1 MTKSLFAA
9 LFGAILLAAPA
20 FAHDFKVGDLQI
32 DHPWARATPGGAT
45 VGGGFMKIKNTGK
58 AVDRLVAG
66 SADVAGRVEVH
77 EMAVVDGIMKM
88 RALDKGLE
96 IAPGKT
102 VELKPGGFHVML
114 MDLKRP
120 LKQGETVKA
129 TLVFEKAGSVEVE
142 FQVEAIGA
150 QGSMDKHMG
159 H

>member
-1 MTKSLFAA
+1 MTKSFLAVLIGATLF
-9 LFGAILLAAPA
+9 AAPA

-45 VGGGFMKIKNTGK
+45 VGGGFMKIKNAGK
-58 AVDRLVAG
+58 ASDRLVAG
-66 SADVAGRVEVH
+66 SAEVAGRVEIH
-77 EMAVVDGIMKM
+77 EMAVIDGIMKM

-102 VELKPGGFHVML
+102 VELKPGGYHVML
-114 MDLKRP
+114 MELKRP

-129 TLVFEKAGSVEVE
+129 TLVFEKAGPVQVE

-150 QGSMDKHMG
+150 QGSTEKHMG

>member
-9 LFGAILLAAPA
+9 LIGATLIAAPA
-20 FAHDFKVGDLQI
+20 FAHDYKVGDLQI

-45 VGGGFMKIKNTGK
+45 VGGGFMKIKNAGS
-58 AVDRLVAG
+58 AADRLVAG
-66 SADVAGRVEVH
+66 SAEVAGRVEIH
-77 EMAVVDGIMKM
+77 EMAVIDGIMKM

-129 TLVFEKAGSVEVE
+129 TLVFEKAGSLQVE

-150 QGSMDKHMG
+150 QGSTEKHLG

>member
-9 LFGAILLAAPA
+9 LIGVTLIAAPA
-20 FAHDFKVGDLQI
+20 FAHDYKVGDLQI

-45 VGGGFMKIKNTGK
+45 VGGGFMKIKNAGS
-58 AVDRLVAG
+58 AADRLVAG
-66 SADVAGRVEVH
+66 SAEVAGRVEIH
-77 EMAVVDGIMKM
+77 EMAVIDGIMKM

-129 TLVFEKAGSVEVE
+129 TLVFEKAGSLQVE

-150 QGSMDKHMG
+150 QGSTEKHMG